1 MSTPAKYIDLKQVV
15 ANKSPKLAKWL
26 PGFIVNYLKRV
37 IHEDDLNRAMRD
49 FGHLHGVEFVNA
61 CIEHLGATVE
71 VKGLENLPKEG
82 GVILAANHPL
92 GGLDGIAFMQ
102 AVGRVRSDM
111 QFLVNDILLSVE
123 NFQPLFI
130 PVNKHGSNPR
140 AALKMID
147 DAYASDSA
155 VMVFPAGLVSRKIDG
170 IVQDLEWT
178 KSFISKAIRYQKDVI
193 PVHIGG
199 RNSNWF
205 YNLSKF
211 RRFIG
216 LKANIEMLY
225 LPDEMYKQQGQTIT
239 LTFGKPIPASTF
251 DKTKSQQDWANYV
264 REQMYALNDTK

>member
-82 GVILAANHPL
+82 GIILAANHPL

-147 DAYASDSA
+147 DAYASDSV

-170 IVQDLEWT
+170 VVQDLEWT

-225 LPDEMYKQQGQTIT
+225 LPDEMYKQQGHTIT

-264 REQMYALNDTK
+264 REQMYALNNTK